1 MITTLAAV
9 ISTLSDE
16 WRDLHDVS
24 LGERDTDVLAV
35 LSEED
40 LTTFSFEGL
49 KRRLGLHPETL
60 SRILLRLEQ
69 EGFIEKKAEGYGVTS
84 KVNEFLRTSPI
95 YNGESRVSLLQTF
108 LPSDIS
114 VARLVSDLRGRWFG
128 FLRWLGLSDNGG
140 SVTLKWIT
148 EDGAIQVE
156 AYISEAALAIEAK
169 FLQERN
175 INMALKASYQLLSH
189 INTLCSPSRRAQH
202 VAYCP
207 GFDVYLTPA

>member
-1 MITTLAAV
+1 MTVAK
-9 ISTLSDE
+9 STLNDG
-16 WRDLHDVS
+16 WQDLPDVS

-69 EGFIEKKAEGYGVTS
+69 EGFVEKKAEGYGVTS
-84 KVNEFLRTSPI
+84 RMNEFLRTNQI
-95 YNGESRVSLLQTF
+95 YNSESRVPLLQTF

-114 VARLVSDLRGRWFG
+114 VMQLVSDLRGRWFG
-128 FLRWLGLSDNGG
+128 FLRWLGLSYNGG

-148 EDGAIQVE
+148 EDGGIQVE
-156 AYISEAALAIEAK
+156 AHISETALAIDAK
-169 FLQERN
+169 FLQKK
-175 INMALKASYQLLSH
+175 NMNTALKASYQLLNH
-189 INTLCSPSRRAQH
+189 ISKLCSPSLRAQN
-202 VAYCP
+202 VAFWS
-207 GFDVYLTPA
+207 GSDVYLMPA

>member
-1 MITTLAAV
+1 LN
-9 ISTLSDE
+9 DE
-16 WRDLHDVS
+16 WHDLPDAS

-40 LTTFSFEGL
+40 LATFSFEGL

-69 EGFIEKKAEGYGVTS
+69 EGFVEKKVEGYGVTS
-84 KVNEFLRTSPI
+84 RINEFLRTNQI
-95 YNGESRVSLLQTF
+95 YNSESRVPLLQTF

-114 VARLVSDLRGRWFG
+114 VMQLVLDLRGRWFG

-148 EDGAIQVE
+148 EDGGIQVE
-156 AYISEAALAIEAK
+156 AHISETALAIEAK

-175 INMALKASYQLLSH
+175 MNMALKASFQLLNH
-189 INTLCSPSRRAQH
+189 ISKLCSPSRCAQH
-202 VAYCP
+202 VAYCS
-207 GFDVYLTPA
+207 GSDVYLMPA

>member
-1 MITTLAAV
+1 LN
-9 ISTLSDE
+9 DE
-16 WRDLHDVS
+16 WHDLPDTS

-40 LTTFSFEGL
+40 LATFSFEGL

-69 EGFIEKKAEGYGVTS
+69 EGFVEKKVEGYGVTS
-84 KVNEFLRTSPI
+84 RINEFLRKNPI
-95 YNGESRVSLLQTF
+95 CNGESRVPLLQTF
-108 LPSDIS
+108 LPSDLS

-128 FLRWLGLSDNGG
+128 FLRWLGLSENGG

-148 EDGAIQVE
+148 EDGGIQVE
-156 AYISEAALAIEAK
+156 AHISETALVIDAK

-175 INMALKASYQLLSH
+175 MNMALKASFQLLNH
-189 INTLCSPSRRAQH
+189 ISKLCSPSCRAQH
-202 VAYCP
+202 VSYCS
-207 GFDVYLTPA
+207 GSDVYLTPA

>member
-1 MITTLAAV
+1 LN
-9 ISTLSDE
+9 DE
-16 WRDLHDVS
+16 WHDLPDAS

-40 LTTFSFEGL
+40 LATFSFEGL

-69 EGFIEKKAEGYGVTS
+69 EGFVEKKVEGYGVTS
-84 KVNEFLRTSPI
+84 RINGFLRTNPI
-95 YNGESRVSLLQTF
+95 YNGESRVPLLQTF

-114 VARLVSDLRGRWFG
+114 VARLVSELRGRWFG

-148 EDGAIQVE
+148 EDGGIQVE
-156 AYISEAALAIEAK
+156 AHISETALAIEAK
-169 FLQERN
+169 FLQEKN
-175 INMALKASYQLLSH
+175 MNMALKASFQLLNH
-189 INTLCSPSRRAQH
+189 ISKLCSPSRCAQH
-202 VAYCP
+202 VAYCS
-207 GFDVYLTPA
+207 GSGVYLMPA

>member
-1 MITTLAAV
+1 LN
-9 ISTLSDE
+9 DE
-16 WRDLHDVS
+16 WHDLPDVS

-40 LTTFSFEGL
+40 LASFSFEGL

-69 EGFIEKKAEGYGVTS
+69 GGFVEKKDEGYGVTS
-84 KVNEFLRTSPI
+84 RINEFLRTNQV
-95 YNGESRVSLLQTF
+95 YNGESSVPLLQTF
-108 LPSDIS
+108 LPSDMS

-148 EDGAIQVE
+148 EDGGIQVE
-156 AYISEAALAIEAK
+156 AHISETALVIDAK

-175 INMALKASYQLLSH
+175 MNMALKASYLLLNH
-189 INTLCSPSRRAQH
+189 ISKLCSPMRRVQH
-202 VAYCP
+202 VAYCS
-207 GFDVYLTPA
+207 GSNLYLTPA

>member
-1 MITTLAAV
+1 MTVAT
-9 ISTLSDE
+9 STLNDE
-16 WRDLHDVS
+16 WRDLPDVS

-69 EGFIEKKAEGYGVTS
+69 EGFVEKKAEGYGVTS
-84 KVNEFLRTSPI
+84 RINEFLRTNQI
-95 YNGESRVSLLQTF
+95 YNSESRVPLLQTF

-114 VARLVSDLRGRWFG
+114 VMQLVLDLRGRWFG

-148 EDGAIQVE
+148 EDGGIQVE
-156 AYISEAALAIEAK
+156 AHISETALAIDAK
-169 FLQERN
+169 FLQKKN
-175 INMALKASYQLLSH
+175 MNMALKASYQLLNH
-189 INTLCSPSRRAQH
+189 ISKLCSPSRRAQH
-202 VAYCP
+202 VAYCS
-207 GFDVYLTPA
+207 GSDMYLTPA